1 MQSLSAETSN
11 LIEALRSLNPTATGE
26 QSGGKVVTLPLPTPE
41 PAGGAP
47 SGRDWTSA
55 IDLVNEARQAIRI
68 GEERA
73 RTLEAEVRQITQEA
87 AGEIARL
94 KQELQLRTRELE
106 QSQAREA
113 ALEKRAAE
121 AELRATDA
129 EVWLGRLHDSVID
142 AFKPLMA
149 QPAAPSLL
157 HAVQQTGTTG

>member
-26 QSGGKVVTLPLPTPE
+26 TSGGKVVPLPLATPE
-41 PAGGAP
+41 PAGAAS

-55 IDLVNEARQAIRI
+55 IELVNEARQAIRI

-73 RTLEAEVRQITQEA
+73 RTLEAEVKQLTNEA
-87 AGEIARL
+87 AEEIRKL
-94 KQELQLRTRELE
+94 QQELQQRTRELE
-106 QSQAREA
+106 ESQRREA

-129 EVWLGRLHDSVID
+129 EAWLGRLHDSVID
-142 AFKPLMA
+142 AFKPLVG
-149 QPAAPSLL
+149 QAAPSLL
-157 HAVQQTGTTG
+157 RSVPQTGTTG